1 MNSPVMQGLQL
12 GTPTYVKNA
21 KLIAWVADMA
31 ALCKPQAIY
40 WCDGSQ
46 AEYDRLCA
54 ELVAA
59 GTFKKLNQ
67 AKRPNSYLAWS
78 DPSDVARVEDRTY
91 ICSARKEDA
100 GPTNNWAAP
109 AEMREKLQGSAAEK
123 GLFDGCMRGRTMYVV
138 PFSMG
143 PLGSDIA
150 HIGIELSDSPYVAVN
165 MRIMT
170 RMGKAVYDVLG
181 VEGEFVPC
189 VHTVGAPL
197 AAGQQDVSWPCNTT
211 KYIVH
216 YPETREIWSYG
227 SGYGGNALLGKKCFA
242 LRIASTMGVQA
253 ASATSAG
260 WLAEHMLIL
269 GVTNPAGKKYHVAA
283 AFPSACGKTNFA
295 MLIPP
300 AGFDGWKVTTIG
312 DDIAWIKPQPDGT
325 LRAINPEAGYFG
337 VAPGTNTLTNPNCM
351 ASLDKDVIYTNVA
364 LTDDGDVW
372 WEGMSEAPAHAIDWQ
387 GKDWTPQIAKDT
399 GAKAAHPN
407 ARFTVAATNNPAL
420 DPAWDDASG
429 VKIDAFIFGGRRST
443 TVPLVTEA
451 RNWTEG
457 VYMAATMG
465 SETTAAAFGQQGVV
479 RRDPFAMLPF
489 IGYNMSDYFAHWL
502 SLGDK
507 LATSGATPPKIFT
520 TNWFR
525 KGSDGKFVWPGYGEN
540 MRVLAW
546 MIDRIEGK
554 EEGKAQ
560 GNEHVFGVSPRYEEL
575 NWTGLNFTAE
585 QFKTVTSID
594 KAAWTAELKLHEEL
608 FTQLAYHLPKQLLDT
623 KAQFEQRLA
632 A

>member
-1 MNSPVMQGLQL
+1 MNSPVMQGLNVQA
-12 GTPTYVKNA
+12 PAFVKNA
-21 KLIAWVADMA
+21 KLIAWVADMV
-31 ALCKPQAIY
+31 ALCKPERVH

-46 AEYDRLCA
+46 EEYDRLCQQ
-54 ELVAA
+54 LVDA
-59 GTFKKLNQ
+59 GTFRKLDPV
-67 AKRPNSYLAWS
+67 KRPGSYLACS
-78 DPSDVARVEDRTY
+78 DPSDVARVEDRTF
-91 ICSARKEDA
+91 ICSQEKEDA
-100 GPTNNWAAP
+100 GPTNNWMAP
-109 AEMREKLQGSAAEK
+109 AEMRATLQP
-123 GLFDGCMRGRTMYVV
+123 LFDGCMAGRTMYVV

-143 PLGSDIA
+143 PLGSPIA
-150 HIGIELSDSPYVAVN
+150 HIGIELSDSAYVAVN

-170 RMGKAVYDVLG
+170 RMGRAVYDVLG
-181 VEGEFVPC
+181 VDGEFVPC

-197 AAGQQDVSWPCNTT
+197 QPGQKDVTWPCNKT

-242 LRIASTMGVQA
+242 LRIASTMGRDE
-253 ASATSAG
+253 G

-269 GVTNPAGKKYHVAA
+269 GVTNPQGKKYHVAA

-300 AGFDGWKVTTIG
+300 KGFEGWKVTTIG
-312 DDIAWIKPQPDGT
+312 DDIAWIKPGKDGR
-325 LRAINPEAGYFG
+325 LYAINPEAGYFG

-351 ASLDKDVIYTNVA
+351 ASLDKNVIFTNVA

-387 GKDWTPQIAKDT
+387 GKDWTPQIAKET

-420 DPAWDDASG
+420 DPEWDNPAG
-429 VKIDAFIFGGRRST
+429 VPIDAFIFGGRRST

-451 RNWTEG
+451 NDWVEG

-465 SETTAAAFGQQGVV
+465 SETTAAAAGQQGVV

-489 IGYNMSDYFAHWL
+489 TGYNMSDYFAHWL
-502 SLGDK
+502 GLGRK
-507 LATSGATPPKIFT
+507 LQAAGAKLPKIYT

-525 KGSDGKFVWPGYGEN
+525 KGEDGKFVWPGYGEN
-540 MRVLAW
+540 MRVLKW
-546 MIDRIEGK
+546 MIDRIEGTVAG
-554 EEGKAQ
+554 EA
-560 GNEHVFGVSPRYEEL
+560 HAFGVSPAYEEL
-575 NWTGLNFTAE
+575 NWTGLDFSSE
-585 QFKTVTSID
+585 QFRKVTGID
-594 KAAWTAELKLHEEL
+594 MAAWEKELELHHELFLQLEHRLPQELK
-608 FTQLAYHLPKQLLDT
+608 DT
-623 KAQFEQRLA
+623 KAKIEKRLA